1 MCHKKLKRKVT
12 INMSKKQVVLCGGG
26 NAVHVLTAYV
36 GALEDCDVSA
46 LEYFS

>member
-1 MCHKKLKRKVT
+1 
-12 INMSKKQVVLCGGG
+12 MSKKQVVLCGGG